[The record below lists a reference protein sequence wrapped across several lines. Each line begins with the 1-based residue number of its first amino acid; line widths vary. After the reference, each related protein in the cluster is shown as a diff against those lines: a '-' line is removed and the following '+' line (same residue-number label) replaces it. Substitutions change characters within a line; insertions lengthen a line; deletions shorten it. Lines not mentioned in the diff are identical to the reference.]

1 MLLAVIVIGFL
12 VAGGATSLAAV
23 SAMVERTG
31 LSVPEDRVYDR
42 RL

>member
-12 VAGGATSLAAV
+12 VVGGATSVAV
-23 SAMVERTG
+23 LSAMVERTG
-31 LSVPEDRVYDR
+31 LYVPEDKVYDR

>member
-12 VAGGATSLAAV
+12 VVGGFTSVALV

-31 LSVPEDRVYDR
+31 LTVAEDRVYDR